1 MPPAITYNG
10 IESAEGGTIFKD
22 LKFWLSHRVPSR
34 KYWTELITQN
44 GGKVVMLEKH
54 ADMLIAD
61 HLIKR
66 DAPPGSYSW
75 KFIKDS
81 VENGYIQ
88 IKDKYLIGRHP
99 DEPRPVGSNQ
109 AKKSTRTPFTAEDDA
124 KLTRWALNHPTQ
136 HKGNQIWYEYEKI
149 NPRHT
154 AQSWRDHWI
163 KKLQP
168 LDRKK
173 LESMAA
179 SAPPEAGPV
188 VSTTEKTTADHT
200 TSARIPQKAAVQ
212 RAPEQR
218 MNSQVDTGPIR
229 RAPQP
234 QPPTVPSQGPR
245 EANKPRKSI
254 EDRQEQ
260 EQEQEEEEKEE
271 EEEEEEALALLR
283 YNWYQDLD
291 EYIKVTEKDI
301 KRSLNINGKKI
312 ELFDLMLATRDAPV
326 SQDSQVTDWY
336 RVAENLGF
344 VEPDQH
350 TVNELHLCY
359 EENLV
364 DFLDTMESFEVN
376 SEEQNPESQDQA
388 PDIDPGQDIDFED
401 GQQRGL
407 LQIQVPSSP
416 PVAASGLKRTAGEPP
431 FASPERFK
439 KRRYSKDIEIP
450 STPDAEEAPKLQR
463 AQETSPGALRTSQ
476 WLGYIGESEAS
487 QHLPPLPPIQDE
499 SQDLGT
505 RPAFRQ
511 DTRHQ
516 SMDVSLPNDAALD
529 TTPIPLRLNKHR
541 QQKSSRERQRESHA
555 QPTRRRHDSSFTEQ
569 IAPRRAVSSVKPN
582 PQPSSRTARRSLPAS
597 FTSSRAIPDTSQPQ
611 SSEKSNSREIQN
623 WINRYEAMGY
633 PRQFVVEALKRTTL
647 TPGKLALLVMKH
659 LSEGR
664 DVPSRHEGIW
674 TDRDDADLDFA
685 SSVDFSRPPADDS
698 EDRQQQRAQ
707 EAHNRLV
714 NKHGYQR
721 FNMRKAFL
729 EAQAKE
735 GGSQLEG

>member
-1 MPPAITYNG
+1 MPPAITYDG
-10 IESAEGGTIFKD
+10 VESAEGGTIFKD

-34 KYWTELITQN
+34 KHWTELITQN
-44 GGKVVMLEKH
+44 GGKVVLLEKH

-66 DAPPGSYSW
+66 DAPPRSYSW

-124 KLTRWALNHPTQ
+124 KLTRWALSHPTQ

-154 AQSWRDHWI
+154 AQSWRDRWL
-163 KKLQP
+163 KKLQF
-168 LDRKK
+168 LDRKA
-173 LESMAA
+173 LETMAA
-179 SAPPEAGPV
+179 SAPAEAGPV
-188 VSTTEKTTADHT
+188 ASTPEKTAEGRNTI
-200 TSARIPQKAAVQ
+200 ARVPQKAALR

-218 MNSQVDTGPIR
+218 VNNRVDAGPVSR
-229 RAPQP
+229 PPQP
-234 QPPTVPSQGPR
+234 QPTRAPSQGPR

-254 EDRQEQ
+254 EDRQEE
-260 EQEQEEEEKEE
+260 EQE

-291 EYIKVTEKDI
+291 EYIKVTERDI
-301 KRSLNINGKKI
+301 KSSLNINGKKI
-312 ELFDLMLATRDAPV
+312 ELFDLMIATRDAPV
-326 SQDSQVTDWY
+326 SQDSQLTDWH

-350 TVNELHLCY
+350 TINELHLCY
-359 EENLV
+359 EENLM

-401 GQQRGL
+401 GQERGL
-407 LQIQVPSSP
+407 LQSQVPSSP

-431 FASPERFK
+431 FASSERFK

-487 QHLPPLPPIQDE
+487 QHLPPLPPMQEE

-516 SMDVSLPNDAALD
+516 SVDVSLPNDTALD

-541 QQKSSRERQRESHA
+541 QQKSSRESQRESHT
-555 QPTRRRHDSSFTEQ
+555 QPMRRRHDSSFTEQ
-569 IAPRRAVSSVKPN
+569 IAPRRAVSSAKPN

-597 FTSSRAIPDTSQPQ
+597 FNSSQAIPKTSQPE
-611 SSEKSNSREIQN
+611 SSEKSNSQEIQK
-623 WINRYEAMGY
+623 WITRYESMGY

-647 TPGKLALLVMKH
+647 TPGKSALLVMKH

-664 DVPSRHEGIW
+664 EVPSHHEGIW

-685 SSVDFSRPPADDS
+685 SSVDFHRSPADDS
-698 EDRQQQRAQ
+698 EELQQERAQ
-707 EAHNRLV
+707 RAHNRLV
-714 NKHGYQR
+714 NKHGFQR
-721 FNMRKAFL
+721 FNLRKAFL

>member
-1 MPPAITYNG
+1 MPPAITYDG
-10 IESAEGGTIFKD
+10 VESAEGGTIFKD

-34 KYWTELITQN
+34 KHWTELITQN
-44 GGKVVMLEKH
+44 GGKIVMLEKH
-54 ADMLIAD
+54 ADILLAD
-61 HLIKR
+61 HIIKR

-99 DEPRPVGSNQ
+99 DELRPVGSNQ

-154 AQSWRDHWI
+154 AQSWRDHWL
-163 KKLQP
+163 KKLQF

-179 SAPPEAGPV
+179 SAPAEAGPIA
-188 VSTTEKTTADHT
+188 STSENTTADRNT
-200 TSARIPQKAAVQ
+200 ITRVPQKAAVH
-212 RAPEQR
+212 RAPEQHVS
-218 MNSQVDTGPIR
+218 SQVDAGPIR

-234 QPPTVPSQGPR
+234 QPTTVPLQGPR

-254 EDRQEQ
+254 EDRQERD
-260 EQEQEEEEKEE
+260 EN

-283 YNWYQDLD
+283 SNWYQDLD
-291 EYIKVTEKDI
+291 EYIKVTERDI
-301 KRSLNINGKKI
+301 KRNLNINGKKI

-326 SQDSQVTDWY
+326 SQDSQLTDWH

-344 VEPDQH
+344 IEPDQH

-359 EENLV
+359 EENLM

-388 PDIDPGQDIDFED
+388 PGIDPSQDVDFENS
-401 GQQRGL
+401 QEREL
-407 LQIQVPSSP
+407 LQSQVPSSP

-431 FASPERFK
+431 FASSERFK

-463 AQETSPGALRTSQ
+463 VQETSPGALRTSQ

-487 QHLPPLPPIQDE
+487 QHLPPLPPMQEE

-516 SMDVSLPNDAALD
+516 SVDVPLPNDAALD
-529 TTPIPLRLNKHR
+529 TTPIPLRLNKYR
-541 QQKSSRERQRESHA
+541 QQNSSRERQRESHA
-555 QPTRRRHDSSFTEQ
+555 QPMRRRHDSSFTEQ
-569 IAPRRAVSSVKPN
+569 IAPRRAVSSAKPN

-597 FTSSRAIPDTSQPQ
+597 FNSSRAIPKTSQPQ
-611 SSEKSNSREIQN
+611 SSEKSNSREIQKC
-623 WINRYEAMGY
+623 INQYESMGY

-647 TPGKLALLVMKH
+647 TPGKSALLVMKH

-664 DVPSRHEGIW
+664 DVPSHHEGIW

-685 SSVDFSRPPADDS
+685 SSVDCRRSPADDS
-698 EDRQQQRAQ
+698 EELQQERAQ
-707 EAHNRLV
+707 RAHNRLV
-714 NKHGYQR
+714 KKHGFQR
-721 FNMRKAFL
+721 FKLRKAFL

>member
-1 MPPAITYNG
+1 MPPAITYDG
-10 IESAEGGTIFKD
+10 VESAEGGTIFKD

-34 KYWTELITQN
+34 KHWTELITQN
-44 GGKVVMLEKH
+44 GGQVVILEKH

-99 DEPRPVGSNQ
+99 DEPRPVGSNH
-109 AKKSTRTPFTAEDDA
+109 AKKSTRTNFTAEDDA

-136 HKGNQIWYEYEKI
+136 HKGNKIWYEYEKI

-154 AQSWRDHWI
+154 AQSWRDHWL
-163 KKLQP
+163 KKLQF
-168 LDRKK
+168 LDKKK
-173 LESMAA
+173 LQSMAA
-179 SAPPEAGPV
+179 SAPVEAGPV
-188 VSTTEKTTADHT
+188 VSTSEKTAEDRDAI
-200 TSARIPQKAAVQ
+200 ARVPKKAGIQ
-212 RAPEQR
+212 RTPERR
-218 MNSQVDTGPIR
+218 MNNQADAGSIR
-229 RAPQP
+229 RAPLP
-234 QPPTVPSQGPR
+234 QHTTVPLQGPR

-254 EDRQEQ
+254 EDRQEK
-260 EQEQEEEEKEE
+260 EEEQEEEQ
-271 EEEEEEALALLR
+271 EALALLR

-291 EYIKVTEKDI
+291 EYIKVTERDI
-301 KRSLNINGKKI
+301 KRSLNINGRKI

-326 SQDSQVTDWY
+326 SQDSQLTDWH

-359 EENLV
+359 EENLM

-376 SEEQNPESQDQA
+376 SEGQDPESQGQA
-388 PDIDPGQDIDFED
+388 PDIDPSQDIDFED
-401 GQQRGL
+401 GQQHDL
-407 LQIQVPSSP
+407 LQSQVPSSP

-431 FASPERFK
+431 FVSPERFK
-439 KRRYSKDIEIP
+439 KRRYNKGMEIP

-487 QHLPPLPPIQDE
+487 QHLPPLPSMQEE

-505 RPAFRQ
+505 RPAFGQ
-511 DTRHQ
+511 DNRHQ
-516 SMDVSLPNDAALD
+516 SVDVSLPNDTALD
-529 TTPIPLRLNKHR
+529 TTPIPLRLNKYP
-541 QQKSSRERQRESHA
+541 QQKFSRERQRDSHA
-555 QPTRRRHDSSFTEQ
+555 QPMKRRHDNSFTEQ
-569 IAPRRAVSSVKPN
+569 IAPRRAVSSAKPN

-597 FTSSRAIPDTSQPQ
+597 FNSSRAVPRISQPQ
-611 SSEKSNSREIQN
+611 SSDTSNSREIQK
-623 WINRYEAMGY
+623 WITRYESMGY

-647 TPGKLALLVMKH
+647 TPGKSALLVMKH

-664 DVPSRHEGIW
+664 DVPSHHEGIW
-674 TDRDDADLDFA
+674 TDRDDAELDFA
-685 SSVDFSRPPADDS
+685 SSVDFHRSPADDS
-698 EDRQQQRAQ
+698 EELQQERAQ
-707 EAHNRLV
+707 RAHNRLV
-714 NKHGYQR
+714 NKHGFQR
-721 FNMRKAFL
+721 FNLRKAFL
-729 EAQAKE
+729 KAQAE
-735 GGSQLEG
+735 DGGSQLEG

>member
-1 MPPAITYNG
+1 MPPAITYDG
-10 IESAEGGTIFKD
+10 VESAEGGTIFKD
-22 LKFWLSHRVPSR
+22 LKFWLSRRVPSR
-34 KYWTELITQN
+34 KHWTELITQN

-54 ADMLIAD
+54 ADILIAD
-61 HLIKR
+61 HLIRR
-66 DAPPGSYSW
+66 DAPAGSYSW

-124 KLTRWALNHPTQ
+124 KLARWALNHPTQ

-163 KKLQP
+163 KKLQF
-168 LDRKK
+168 LDRQK

-179 SAPPEAGPV
+179 SAPAEAGPV
-188 VSTTEKTTADHT
+188 ANVSEKTAEDRNAI
-200 TSARIPQKAAVQ
+200 ARVPQKAAVQ
-212 RAPEQR
+212 RVPKQR
-218 MNSQVDTGPIR
+218 VNEQVDAGPVR
-229 RAPQP
+229 KAPQP
-234 QPPTVPSQGPR
+234 QPTTVPSQSPR

-254 EDRQEQ
+254 EDRQ
-260 EQEQEEEEKEE
+260 E

-291 EYIKVTEKDI
+291 EYIKVTERDI

-326 SQDSQVTDWY
+326 SQDSQLTDWHI
-336 RVAENLGF
+336 VAENLGF

-359 EENLV
+359 EENLA

-388 PDIDPGQDIDFED
+388 PDIDPGQDIDFKD
-401 GQQRGL
+401 GQERGL
-407 LQIQVPSSP
+407 QQSQVPSSP

-450 STPDAEEAPKLQR
+450 STPDAEEAPELQR

-476 WLGYIGESEAS
+476 WLGYIDESEAS
-487 QHLPPLPPIQDE
+487 QHLPPLPPMQEE

-516 SMDVSLPNDAALD
+516 SVDVSLPNDTALD

-555 QPTRRRHDSSFTEQ
+555 QPMRRHDSSFTEQ
-569 IAPRRAVSSVKPN
+569 IAPRRAVSSAKPN

-597 FTSSRAIPDTSQPQ
+597 FNSSQAIPKTSQPQ
-611 SSEKSNSREIQN
+611 NSEKSNSREIQN

-647 TPGKLALLVMKH
+647 TPGQSALLVMKH

-664 DVPSRHEGIW
+664 DVPSHHEGIW

-685 SSVDFSRPPADDS
+685 SSVDFRRSPADDS
-698 EDRQQQRAQ
+698 EELQQQRAQ
-707 EAHNRLV
+707 RAHNRLV
-714 NKHGYQR
+714 NKHGFQR
-721 FNMRKAFL
+721 FNLRKAFL

>member
-1 MPPAITYNG
+1 MPPAITYDG
-10 IESAEGGTIFKD
+10 VESAEGGTIFKD

-34 KYWTELITQN
+34 KHWTELITQN

-54 ADMLIAD
+54 ADIIIAD

-163 KKLQP
+163 KKLKF
-168 LDRKK
+168 LDSKK

-179 SAPPEAGPV
+179 SAPAEAGPIA
-188 VSTTEKTTADHT
+188 STSEKTKADRNT
-200 TSARIPQKAAVQ
+200 IARVPQKAAVH

-218 MNSQVDTGPIR
+218 VNSHVDAGPIR

-234 QPPTVPSQGPR
+234 QPTTVPLQGPR

-254 EDRQEQ
+254 EDRQERG
-260 EQEQEEEEKEE
+260 

-291 EYIKVTEKDI
+291 EYIKVAERDI
-301 KRSLNINGKKI
+301 KRNLNINGKKI

-326 SQDSQVTDWY
+326 SQDSQLTDWH

-376 SEEQNPESQDQA
+376 SEEQNPEPQDQA
-388 PDIDPGQDIDFED
+388 PGIDPSQDIDFED
-401 GQQRGL
+401 GQEREL
-407 LQIQVPSSP
+407 LQSQVPSSP

-463 AQETSPGALRTSQ
+463 VQETSPGAPRTSQ

-487 QHLPPLPPIQDE
+487 QHLPPLPPMQEE

-516 SMDVSLPNDAALD
+516 SVDVSLPNDTALD

-541 QQKSSRERQRESHA
+541 QQNSSRERQRESHA
-555 QPTRRRHDSSFTEQ
+555 QPMRRRHDSSFTEQ
-569 IAPRRAVSSVKPN
+569 IAPRRAVSSAKPN

-597 FTSSRAIPDTSQPQ
+597 FNSSRAIPKTSQPQ
-611 SSEKSNSREIQN
+611 SSEKSNSRQIQKC
-623 WINRYEAMGY
+623 INQYESMGY

-647 TPGKLALLVMKH
+647 TPGKSALLVMKH

-664 DVPSRHEGIW
+664 DVPSHHEGIW

-685 SSVDFSRPPADDS
+685 SSVDCHRSPADDS
-698 EDRQQQRAQ
+698 EELQQERAQ
-707 EAHNRLV
+707 RAHNRLV
-714 NKHGYQR
+714 EKHGFQR
-721 FNMRKAFL
+721 FKLRKAFL

-735 GGSQLEG
+735 GGNQLEG

>member
-1 MPPAITYNG
+1 MPPAITYDG
-10 IESAEGGTIFKD
+10 VESAEGGTIFKD
-22 LKFWLSHRVPSR
+22 LKFWLSRRVPSR
-34 KYWTELITQN
+34 KHWTELITQN

-88 IKDKYLIGRHP
+88 IKDKYLIGPHP

-163 KKLQP
+163 KKLQF

-179 SAPPEAGPV
+179 SAPAEVVPV
-188 VSTTEKTTADHT
+188 ANASEKTAEDRNAI
-200 TSARIPQKAAVQ
+200 ARVPQKAAVQ
-212 RAPEQR
+212 RVPEQR
-218 MNSQVDTGPIR
+218 VTKQVDAGPIR
-229 RAPQP
+229 KAPQP
-234 QPPTVPSQGPR
+234 QPTTVPSQGPR

-254 EDRQEQ
+254 EDRQ
-260 EQEQEEEEKEE
+260 
-271 EEEEEEALALLR
+271 EEEEALALLR

-291 EYIKVTEKDI
+291 EYIKVTERDI

-326 SQDSQVTDWY
+326 SQDSQLTDWH

-376 SEEQNPESQDQA
+376 SEGQDPESQGQA
-388 PDIDPGQDIDFED
+388 PDIDPSQDIDFED
-401 GQQRGL
+401 GQERGL
-407 LQIQVPSSP
+407 LQSQVPSSP

-450 STPDAEEAPKLQR
+450 STPDAEDALKLQR

-487 QHLPPLPPIQDE
+487 QHLPPLPPMQEE

-516 SMDVSLPNDAALD
+516 SVDVSLPNDTALD
-529 TTPIPLRLNKHR
+529 TTPIPLRLTKHR
-541 QQKSSRERQRESHA
+541 QQNSSRERQRESHA
-555 QPTRRRHDSSFTEQ
+555 QPMRRRHDSSFTEQ
-569 IAPRRAVSSVKPN
+569 IAPRRAISSAKPN

-597 FTSSRAIPDTSQPQ
+597 FNSSRAIPKTSQRQ
-611 SSEKSNSREIQN
+611 SSGKSNSREIQN

-647 TPGKLALLVMKH
+647 TPGKSALLVMKH

-664 DVPSRHEGIW
+664 DVPSHHEGIW

-685 SSVDFSRPPADDS
+685 SSVDFRRSPADDS
-698 EDRQQQRAQ
+698 EELQQERAQ
-707 EAHNRLV
+707 RAHNRLV
-714 NKHGYQR
+714 NKHGFQR
-721 FNMRKAFL
+721 FNLRKAFL